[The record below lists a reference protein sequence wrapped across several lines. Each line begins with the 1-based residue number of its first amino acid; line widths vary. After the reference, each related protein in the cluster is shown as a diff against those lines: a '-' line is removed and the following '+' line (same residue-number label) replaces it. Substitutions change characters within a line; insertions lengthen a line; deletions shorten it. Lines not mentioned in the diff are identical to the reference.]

1 MDSDVSLNLF
11 VSRFRD
17 LSTSEREETQS
28 VGPLKDLDE
37 GVVHDMRKWHYLQ
50 RQHDTLNRVTQS
62 RNENKLSNVFLV
74 IGRKDRLKKIRT
86 EIF

>member
-11 VSRFRD
+11 VSHFRD

-37 GVVHDMRKWHYLQ
+37 GVVHDMRK
-50 RQHDTLNRVTQS
+50 
-62 RNENKLSNVFLV
+62 
-74 IGRKDRLKKIRT
+74 
-86 EIF
+86 